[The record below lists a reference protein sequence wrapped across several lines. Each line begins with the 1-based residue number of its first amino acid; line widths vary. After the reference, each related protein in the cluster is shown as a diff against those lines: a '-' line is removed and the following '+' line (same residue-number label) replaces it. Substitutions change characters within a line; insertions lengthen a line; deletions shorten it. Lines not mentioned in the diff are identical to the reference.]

1 MKWKRSKKAQQE
13 AKQKSEGNS
22 SEHKTN
28 SSTSSSATHGDQK
41 SNNSTLNDCV
51 SEKHSKISFS
61 NTANEQSLKSS
72 KGQTNDFS
80 QSSQSSVSSPNSST
94 SCPQVSGWTSGV
106 SRHLAECGRS
116 ATNLGANSHSIS
128 SSSSHQVVPESF
140 YRPYVS

>member
-80 QSSQSSVSSPNSST
+80 QSSVSSPNAST
-94 SCPQVSGWTSGV
+94 SSCPQVSGWTSGV

-116 ATNLGANSHSIS
+116 ATNLGSNSHSIS
-128 SSSSHQVVPESF
+128 SSSSHQVVPETF